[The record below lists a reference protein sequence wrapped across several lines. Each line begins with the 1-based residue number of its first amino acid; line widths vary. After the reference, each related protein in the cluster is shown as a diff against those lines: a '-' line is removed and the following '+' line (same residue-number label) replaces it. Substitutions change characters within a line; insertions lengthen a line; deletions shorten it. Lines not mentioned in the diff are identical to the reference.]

1 MADQAAREEQS
12 MEIIQE
18 LIDLERERDKE
29 ASRLRRKVCQAILRI
44 NFSQIEEGYIRVK
57 GLHDRFTT
65 RIDDWI
71 EILEVNEDGDPIFPA
86 IGNPG
91 ARYNPGN
98 QELSMKDSQ
107 LEDIFTSAR
116 DALSNFVISLPAH
129 EQPLIVQE
137 FTLPFLKN
145 LEAIRSYCVRNP
157 TGNPEGQEEED
168 DTETIVNGSNNAAG
182 ENPEGQEHNNA
193 AGENPEGQE
202 YNSGDKEECYCS

>member
-1 MADQAAREEQS
+1 
-12 MEIIQE
+12 
-18 LIDLERERDKE
+18 
-29 ASRLRRKVCQAILRI
+29 
-44 NFSQIEEGYIRVK
+44 
-57 GLHDRFTT
+57 
-65 RIDDWI
+65 
-71 EILEVNEDGDPIFPA
+71 
-86 IGNPG
+86 
-91 ARYNPGN
+91 
-98 QELSMKDSQ
+98 MKDSQ

-182 ENPEGQEHNNA
+182 ENPEGQED
-193 AGENPEGQE
+193 
-202 YNSGDKEECYCS
+202 NSGDDDPEFILRTSPRNSEDSRKELPNQAAKGD

>member
-1 MADQAAREEQS
+1 
-12 MEIIQE
+12 
-18 LIDLERERDKE
+18 
-29 ASRLRRKVCQAILRI
+29 
-44 NFSQIEEGYIRVK
+44 
-57 GLHDRFTT
+57 
-65 RIDDWI
+65 
-71 EILEVNEDGDPIFPA
+71 
-86 IGNPG
+86 
-91 ARYNPGN
+91 
-98 QELSMKDSQ
+98 MKDSQ

-145 LEAIRSYCVRNP
+145 LEAIRSYCDRNP

-182 ENPEGQEHNNA
+182 ENPEGQECNNT

-202 YNSGDKEECYCS
+202 DNSGDNYPDFVPCTSPRNSLTLSKSLKI

>member
-1 MADQAAREEQS
+1 

-57 GLHDRFTT
+57 GLHDRFTS

-71 EILEVNEDGDPIFPA
+71 ELLEVNDDGEPTFPER
-86 IGNPG
+86 GNPG
-91 ARYNPGN
+91 ARYNPDN
-98 QELSMKDSQ
+98 QELAMKDSQ

-168 DTETIVNGSNNAAG
+168 DTETVVNGSNNNAAE
-182 ENPEGQEHNNA
+182 ENPEDQEHKQRSRR
-193 AGENPEGQE
+193 ESRR
-202 YNSGDKEECYCS
+202 SGRQFRRQ